1 MKMYFRSGRNTKPNE
16 SNIPSAFA
24 FAFIRN
30 FLTNK
35 QYKEM
40 REEYFIGDLSSN
52 QVNQAMK
59 DIKWLFKSYK
69 GLDVITIEN
78 IDGDISKFIL

>member
-1 MKMYFRSGRNTKPNE
+1 MRMYSKSNKRSKPNE

-30 FLTNK
+30 FLTDK
-35 QYKEM
+35 QHKET
-40 REEYFIGDLSSN
+40 REEYFIGDLSQN

-59 DIKWLFKSYK
+59 DIKWLFKTYK

-78 IDGDISKFIL
+78 TDGDISKFIL